1 MKPDTSTSNPVHLAI
16 VSPCSSCQNQLTVS
30 HDGMP
35 ACPRRVAQQ
44 NIQYMQ
50 SVGIDTTG
58 VQHLALY
65 GTEGAAQA
73 GNGSYLN
80 PVYSDNL
87 HAILIWI
94 ALLEDNGGVLDSQG
108 NELCPNLLD
117 PNFNTSYIQCRSLP
131 VTTRDNEAVYFQKGA
146 FAPKDQLEVTISAR
160 QQMTTDGSA
169 LPVLIDGFAQKV
181 NFIFNHPRTPL
192 SKDLCPAG
200 T

>member
-1 MKPDTSTSNPVHLAI
+1 MKPDTSTPNPVHLAI
-16 VSPCSSCQNQLTVS
+16 VSPRSSCQNRLTVS

-80 PVYSDNL
+80 PFYSDNL

-108 NELCPNLLD
+108 NQICPNLLD
-117 PNFNTSYIQCRSLP
+117 PSFNTSYIQCHSLP

-146 FAPKDQLEVTISAR
+146 FAANDQL
-160 QQMTTDGSA
+160 
-169 LPVLIDGFAQKV
+169 
-181 NFIFNHPRTPL
+181 
-192 SKDLCPAG
+192 
-200 T
+200 

>member
-1 MKPDTSTSNPVHLAI
+1 
-16 VSPCSSCQNQLTVS
+16 
-30 HDGMP
+30 MP

-50 SVGIDTTG
+50 SAGIDTTG

-65 GTEGAAQA
+65 GTEGTAQA

-108 NELCPNLLD
+108 NQLCPNLLD
-117 PNFNTSYIQCRSLP
+117 PSFNTSYIQCHSLP

-146 FAPKDQLEVTISAR
+146 FAPNDQLEVTISAR

-169 LPVLIDGFAQKV
+169 MPVLIDGFAQKV

-200 T
+200 C

>member
-16 VSPCSSCQNQLTVS
+16 VSPCASCQNQLTVS
-30 HDGMP
+30 QNGMP

-65 GTEGAAQA
+65 GTEGTSQA

-117 PNFNTSYIQCRSLP
+117 PSFNTSYIQCRSLP
-131 VTTRDNEAVYFQKGA
+131 VTTRDNEAVYFQKGCVR
-146 FAPKDQLEVTISAR
+146 PERSAGSDHFR
-160 QQMTTDGSA
+160 AATDD
-169 LPVLIDGFAQKV
+169 DGWQCAAGLD
-181 NFIFNHPRTPL
+181 RR
-192 SKDLCPAG
+192 LCPEGQLHLQPPEDAPE
-200 T
+200 

>member
-1 MKPDTSTSNPVHLAI
+1 MTG
-16 VSPCSSCQNQLTVS
+16 CR
-30 HDGMP
+30 P
-35 ACPRRVAQQ
+35 AHERQVAQQ

-50 SVGIDTTG
+50 SAGIETTG

-73 GNGSYLN
+73 GNGTITPSATAFGVVWM
-80 PVYSDNL
+80 PF
-87 HAILIWI
+87 
-94 ALLEDNGGVLDSQG
+94 LEDNGGVLDGQG
-108 NELCPNLLD
+108 NQLCPNLLD
-117 PNFNTSYIQCRSLP
+117 PSFNTSYIQCHSLP

-146 FAPKDQLEVTISAR
+146 FAANDQLEVTLSAR

-181 NFIFNHPRTPL
+181 NFILTSPRTPL
-192 SKDLCPAG
+192 NKDLCPAG

>member
-1 MKPDTSTSNPVHLAI
+1 MKPDTSTPNPVHLAI

-50 SVGIDTTG
+50 STGIDTTG

-80 PVYSDNL
+80 PVYSDN
-87 HAILIWI
+87 
-94 ALLEDNGGVLDSQG
+94 
-108 NELCPNLLD
+108 
-117 PNFNTSYIQCRSLP
+117 
-131 VTTRDNEAVYFQKGA
+131 
-146 FAPKDQLEVTISAR
+146 
-160 QQMTTDGSA
+160 
-169 LPVLIDGFAQKV
+169 
-181 NFIFNHPRTPL
+181 
-192 SKDLCPAG
+192 
-200 T
+200 